1 MCREALIVLRSY
13 LEAVVPFQR
22 GIIGSFFAS
31 KISLID
37 GRICVT
43 WLWVDNN
50 ELLLHNTL

>member
-50 ELLLHNTL
+50 ELPLHNTL